1 MFWFHLGPFFNYIIV
16 KVILSVTLLR
26 NQQGPIKIIQMGYK
40 SLEIH
45 CLALFESW
53 YLFSTNKVTTDP
65 LMPLGSNGWGSSGAE
80 LIMKATS

>member
-1 MFWFHLGPFFNYIIV
+1 
-16 KVILSVTLLR
+16 
-26 NQQGPIKIIQMGYK
+26 MGYK